1 MNDCI
6 KKLIIFKEDDG
17 VYYGNKCYVK
27 FLDKEEKLAVFYN
40 PLIAPKYLKSYIK
53 ENNIK
58 EAYEVVDYNILKNN
72 KSKVYTFKSNNGVY
86 NVNKGIELIKKHVL
100 LVDSGMSISLPLSV
114 YSYDLYSD
122 YMVIKPYKDGI
133 SNKNFCYVAK
143 DDEIDNRLKV
153 VMIPVLEC
161 IPGVLV
167 TDNHP
172 LLGNVKKKRHE
183 SY

>member
-6 KKLIIFKEDDG
+6 KKLIIFKDDDN
-17 VYYGNKCYVK
+17 VCYGNKCYVK

-58 EAYEVVDYNILKNN
+58 EAYEVVDYDVLKNN

-86 NVNKGIELIKKHVL
+86 NVNKGIELIKKYVL
-100 LVDSGMSISLPLSV
+100 LVDSGMSISLPLPV

-122 YMVIKPYKDGI
+122 YLVIKPYKDGI
-133 SNKNFCYVAK
+133 SNKKFCYVAK
-143 DDEIDNRLKV
+143 DDEIDNRLKE
-153 VMIPVLEC
+153 VMIPVLES
-161 IPGVLV
+161 IPGVLS
-167 TDNHP
+167 TDDRYF
-172 LLGNVKKKRHE
+172 LGRVKKKRHE